1 MPTITIPKTL
11 DREMKIFIS
20 QKISEVLNDP
30 DLSLVL
36 SEKAKKRLQLANI
49 PQKKTVSFSKIKEK
63 YY

>member
-1 MPTITIPKTL
+1 MPTIPKTL
-11 DREMKIFIS
+11 DREMKNFIS